1 MKKILRFPDGF
12 LWGAATASY
21 QVEGGIENCD
31 WAEASRKGRVP
42 ICARAC
48 NHYNLYESDFDIVQN
63 LGHNCHKI
71 SIEWARIEPEEGV
84 FDLNEAAHYKNV
96 IASLRMRGLEPFVNL
111 WHFTLPLW
119 FSRSGGFEN
128 PQSVERFTRYAEFV
142 AKEILGDVKFVLTIN
157 EPLVW
162 AGNGYMHGKWP
173 PFKKN
178 PQAYKKVWGNLVK
191 AHIAAYKTIK
201 LIRPE
206 AQIGIAKH
214 NMYFKALGPNPI
226 QYIREALYKYF
237 WNRRFLNKIKN
248 HQDFI
253 GLNFYFYRPLG
264 KPFGK
269 TFEKLPH
276 LPKSDM
282 GWDIFPEGI
291 YHALME
297 LTQYHKPIYVVENGL
312 ADADD
317 SRREAFIRG
326 YVANVHRAIENG
338 APIRG
343 YMHWSLLDNYEWA
356 EGFEKRFGLVEIDYK
371 TLERHI
377 RPSAYFYKNICETNT
392 LELEEPELELKSEK
406 Y

>member
-1 MKKILRFPDGF
+1 MKKTLSFPNGF

-31 WAEASRKGRVP
+31 WAEASRKGKVP

-48 NHYNLYESDFDIVQN
+48 DHYNLYESDFDIVQK

-71 SIEWARIEPEEGV
+71 SIEWARIEPEEGK
-84 FDLNEAAHYKNV
+84 FDLNEAAHYKSV
-96 IASLRMRGLEPFVNL
+96 IGALRTRGLEPFVNI

-119 FSRSGGFEN
+119 FSRNGGFEN
-128 PQSVERFTRYAEFV
+128 PRSVEQFARYAEFV
-142 AKEILGDVKFVLTIN
+142 AKEILDNVKFVLTMN

-162 AGNGYMHGKWP
+162 AGNGYIRGKWP

-178 PQAYKKVWGNLVK
+178 SRAYKKVWNNLVE
-191 AHIAAYKTIK
+191 AHIAAHKAMK

-206 AQIGIAKH
+206 AHIGIAKH
-214 NMYFKALGPNPI
+214 NMYFKALGLNPV
-226 QYIREALYKYF
+226 QYIREIVYRYF

-248 HQDFI
+248 YQDFI

-264 KPFGK
+264 KPLGSTFFGQK
-269 TFEKLPH
+269 SAAR
-276 LPKSDM
+276 PKSDM
-282 GWDIFPEGI
+282 GWEIFPEGI
-291 YHALME
+291 YYVLME
-297 LTQYHKPIYVVENGL
+297 LARYKKPIYVIENGL

-326 YVANVHRAIENG
+326 HVENVHRAIENG
-338 APIRG
+338 APVFG
-343 YMHWSLLDNYEWA
+343 YMYWSLLDNYEWA

-371 TLERHI
+371 TLERRI
-377 RPSAYFYKNICETNT
+377 RPSAYFYKNICEINA
-392 LELEEPELELKSEK
+392 LELAIENGSAGE
-406 Y
+406 